1 MNPLTP
7 MPTTDTDPEVSKD
20 ATERRKDILGLFL
33 IFLLA
38 LNLFYPMF
46 FENQA
51 IFYRDFHF
59 ITYPFRYFLSQAY
72 HEGVIPYWTPSV
84 YGGMPFMSAFHPGV
98 FYPPSIVFF
107 LQDTL
112 FAINLFYFFHFLVL
126 GCFMY
131 LLGKLWGLSF
141 AARLCSSTTGMLS
154 GFIVA
159 ATLTSNFF
167 LSAVWLP
174 LVFWMY
180 LKYREEKRI
189 GYFIG
194 AVLAIATQT
203 LAACPE
209 INIMTMVLLYAHCL
223 WFMPKGEGVAGYA
236 RMTLSLGLAVVLAL
250 GLSALQLWPTAELIS
265 QSHRDEGISYE
276 DHTHWSLEPSK
287 LTTLVITP
295 GYRGVLD
302 SKKAPKTFSGLIHT
316 IYMGLIGLALI
327 MIGFC
332 FRREK
337 AVGFWLLVF
346 LLGILFALGEYNP
359 LYRYFYDWAPL
370 VKLFRFP
377 QKYFYVSS
385 FAVAFLTGFVLD
397 LLIQGKRLI
406 KIRQILI
413 LLIILFGGVV
423 IIGLQKPN
431 LEMEISLSLLFIFGL
446 LYILFYFGKLK
457 QTVFSG
463 LILLLIVL
471 DLSIKDFQLLPL
483 LDRKFFEEK
492 PLYMDILGDSAGHYR
507 IYSGKIKK
515 KPKPEFYP
523 NGNTYLDSLL
533 VAKQYLRPYTGM
545 VLGVEHVMGLPG
557 LAMGLKDHL
566 LYFRVL
572 EKSPPERRL
581 RILKRSNVKYWINQ
595 DRPTYYTLDGDPVI
609 LPGYVEVF
617 HDALPR
623 AFLVPQARVPGEGHV
638 LNTYYDEAFDPL
650 SEVLLMEP
658 VDFKESLQFKGKVEE
673 VSYRPNHVTVKT
685 TQEGNGF
692 LVLMDS
698 YFPGWT
704 VKIDGKEGT
713 ILRGNYYY
721 RTVQLGPGSHTLEFD
736 YFPEGFKEGLIVSAV
751 FLLILIALPLCRPL
765 RRQPLPPALPVSPD
779 PEKPADSGPA

>member
-7 MPTTDTDPEVSKD
+7 MPTTDTDPEVSKK
-20 ATERRKDILGLFL
+20 TIELRKDILGLFL
-33 IFLLA
+33 LFLLA

-98 FYPPSIVFF
+98 FYPPSVVFF
-107 LQDTL
+107 LPDTL
-112 FAINLFYFFHFLVL
+112 FAINLFYFIHFLVL
-126 GCFMY
+126 GSFLY
-131 LLGKLWGLSF
+131 LLGKMWGLSF

-223 WFMPKGEGVAGYA
+223 WFMPKGEGVAGYG

-250 GLSALQLWPTAELIS
+250 GLSALQLWPTAKLID
-265 QSHRDEGISYE
+265 QSRRDGGIPYE
-276 DHTHWSLEPSK
+276 EHTAWSLEPSK

-302 SKKAPKTFSGLIHT
+302 SKKAPIAFSGLIHT

-327 MIGFC
+327 VIGFC

-370 VKLFRFP
+370 AKWFRFP

-385 FAVAFLTGFVLD
+385 FAAAFLTGFVLD
-397 LLIQGKRLI
+397 LLIQGKRFI

-413 LLIILFGGVV
+413 LLIILFGGVAL
-423 IIGLQKPN
+423 IGLGKPY
-431 LEMEISLSLLFIFGL
+431 LEIEISMSLLFIFGVS
-446 LYILFYFGKLK
+446 YVLFYFQKIK
-457 QTVFSG
+457 KPVFSVLVFL
-463 LILLLIVL
+463 LILF
-471 DLSIKDFQLLPL
+471 DLCLKSFQLLPL

-492 PLYMDILGDSAGHYR
+492 PLYMDILEDSAGEYR
-507 IYSGKIKK
+507 IYSGKIEKEL
-515 KPKPEFYP
+515 KPDFYP

-566 LYFRVL
+566 LYFAYL
-572 EKSPPERRL
+572 QASEPDKRL

-595 DRPTYYTLDGDPVI
+595 DRPTYYTLDGNPVI
-609 LPGYVEVF
+609 LPDYVEVF
-617 HDALPR
+617 RDALPR
-623 AFLVPQARVPGEGHV
+623 AFLVPQARAPGEGNV

-650 SEVLLMEP
+650 KEVLLSQPLEFEASEGFEGR
-658 VDFKESLQFKGKVEE
+658 VDAVTYS
-673 VSYRPNHVTVKT
+673 PNHVTVKT
-685 TQEGNGF
+685 SQEGNGF
-692 LVLMDS
+692 LVLLDS

-704 VKIDGKEGT
+704 VTVDGEERP
-713 ILRGNYYY
+713 ILRANHYY
-721 RTVQLGPGSHTLEFD
+721 RAVQLGPGEHTLEFD
-736 YFPEGFKEGLIVSAV
+736 YFPEGFKAGLVVSAV
-751 FLLILIALPLCRPL
+751 FLLILIALPLCKPL
-765 RRQPLPPALPVSPD
+765 QRQPLLPSLPVSPD
-779 PEKPADSGPA
+779 PAKPVDSGPA